1 MKPQIIPASMVVVGD
16 VLLDEGHGPLIVLD
30 REHKM
35 TDSRIRFTLLME
47 DGLRIHRTFSGHR
60 PMRIDP
66 IGAGRVMQV
75 SRVMR
80 DAVDKFL
87 ETTA

>member
-1 MKPQIIPASMVVVGD
+1 MKPQIINASMVIVGD
-16 VLLDEGHGPLIVLD
+16 VLLDEGPGPLIVLD

-35 TDSRIRFTLLME
+35 TDFRIRFTLLLE
-47 DGLRIHRTFSGHR
+47 DGLRVHRTFSGNR
-60 PMRIDP
+60 PMRIAP
-66 IGAGRVMQV
+66 LGACRVLQE

-80 DAVDKFL
+80 DAVGKFL